1 LLITPFYERAR
12 RFLIEDT
19 GRMRDDD
26 FERLYAAEAQGL
38 FGFLA
43 YRTGDR
49 ALAEDLL
56 ADTFERAL
64 RSRKR
69 YDARKGSQR
78 TWLYA
83 IAMNL
88 LRDHARRAAAEG
100 RAVERVGRGGRDRL
114 SDRAELD
121 SVERRDELQRAL
133 ATLADEEREA
143 VALRFGADLTVPE
156 MAEVLSLPLSTVE
169 GRVYRALRKLRQQL

>member
-1 LLITPFYERAR
+1 MRDADFEALYER
-12 RFLIEDT
+12 
-19 GRMRDDD
+19 
-26 FERLYAAEAQGL
+26 EAQPL

-64 RSRKR
+64 RARGR
-69 YDARKGSQR
+69 YDRRRGSER

-83 IAMNL
+83 IALNL

-100 RAVERVGRGGRDRL
+100 RAVERAGHAPAGVGAAGDPADVGR
-114 SDRAELD
+114 RAEGRRARGRRGVGAAGDLD
-121 SVERRDELQRAL
+121 DVERRDEVRRAMAGL
-133 ATLADEEREA
+133 AEEEREA
-143 VALRFGADLTVPE
+143 IALRFGAELTVPE
-156 MAEVLSLPLSTVE
+156 MA
-169 GRVYRALRKLRQQL
+169 KLL